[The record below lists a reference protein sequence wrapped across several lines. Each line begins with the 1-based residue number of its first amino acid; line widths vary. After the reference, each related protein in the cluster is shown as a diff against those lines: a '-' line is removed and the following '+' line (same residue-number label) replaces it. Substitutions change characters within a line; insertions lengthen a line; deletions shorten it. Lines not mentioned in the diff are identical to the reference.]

1 MTSGNFS
8 CARRAAIALL
18 LAALASS
25 AAANT
30 VFKWVDDKGVV
41 NYATAPPAAARN
53 LVVINAAPAIVSTG
67 YQQGDEETRYWRER
81 RQRESM
87 RDARDDQDLRLRRE
101 TEELRQVQIRQQ
113 MQLAAQSAT
122 ADEQRQRLAR
132 EQCLRERRIDCDGA
146 GGSFVSYYPA
156 PIVVRA
162 PRQSIRQVAPFPVT
176 SGSAIGLAPGTIA
189 GTQAQLAP
197 FRSGAAALAPVPGFS
212 LRIR

>member
-8 CARRAAIALL
+8 CARKAAIAALVCL
-18 LAALASS
+18 LASS

-41 NYATAPPAAARN
+41 NYATAPPPAARN
-53 LVVINAAPAIVSTG
+53 LVAINAVPAIVSTG
-67 YQQGDEETRYWRER
+67 SQAGDEEARYWRER
-81 RQRESM
+81 RQRESL
-87 RDARDDQDLRLRRE
+87 REARDDQDLRLRRE

-113 MQLAAQSAT
+113 MQLASQSAS
-122 ADEQRQRLAR
+122 ADDQRLRLAR

-146 GGSFVSYYPA
+146 AGGFVSYYPA

-176 SGSAIGLAPGTIA
+176 SVGSSGLAPGTIA

-197 FRSGAAALAPVPGFS
+197 FRAAASAPVTGYS